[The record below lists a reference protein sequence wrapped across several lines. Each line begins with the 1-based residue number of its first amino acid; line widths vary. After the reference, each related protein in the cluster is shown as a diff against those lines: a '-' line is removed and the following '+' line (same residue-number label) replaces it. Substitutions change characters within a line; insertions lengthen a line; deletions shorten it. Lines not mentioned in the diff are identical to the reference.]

1 MALLMNF
8 PSLTTQIDFRDM
20 QEIPNSQEIF
30 VYRDSGAS
38 IIIDILQR
46 VNVEDSG
53 AAAKFVLSDSHAT
66 T

>member
-1 MALLMNF
+1 
-8 PSLTTQIDFRDM
+8 M

-46 VNVEDSG
+46 VNVEDPE
-53 AAAKFVLSDSHAT
+53 AAAKFVPFHDRVTKTL
-66 T
+66 

>member
-8 PSLTTQIDFRDM
+8 LSLTTQIDFRDM

-53 AAAKFVLSDSHAT
+53 AAAKFVLSYSHAT

>member
-1 MALLMNF
+1 VN
-8 PSLTTQIDFRDM
+8 SIDFRDM

-46 VNVEDSG
+46 VNVEDPE
-53 AAAKFVLSDSHAT
+53 AAAKFVPFHDRVTKTL
-66 T
+66 